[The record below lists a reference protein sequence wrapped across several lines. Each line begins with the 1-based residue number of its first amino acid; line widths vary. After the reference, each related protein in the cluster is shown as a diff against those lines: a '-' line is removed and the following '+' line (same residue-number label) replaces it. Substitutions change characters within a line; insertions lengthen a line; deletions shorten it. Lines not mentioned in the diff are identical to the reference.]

1 MYKRLQPVPVVNLM
15 SLKQLGF
22 FFNDLL
28 FFRLDFPFLV
38 ELFLGKQN
46 LTFYSG
52 KQYKSKQTVAAQEE
66 RVPRNWREGELAR
79 HWGERSG
86 RQLLV
91 NKSLERYVS
100 LPA

>member
-15 SLKQLGF
+15 SLKQRGV

-28 FFRLDFPFLV
+28 FFRLDFPFLF

-66 RVPRNWREGELAR
+66 RVPRIWR
-79 HWGERSG
+79 
-86 RQLLV
+86 
-91 NKSLERYVS
+91 
-100 LPA
+100 

>member
-22 FFNDLL
+22 FLTIYSFFDLMSL
-28 FFRLDFPFLV
+28 FLV

-52 KQYKSKQTVAAQEE
+52 KQYKSKQNVAAQEE
-66 RVPRNWREGELAR
+66 RVPRIWREGELAR
-79 HWGERSG
+79 
-86 RQLLV
+86 
-91 NKSLERYVS
+91 N
-100 LPA
+100 